1 MIEFSFPSKMFLKSL
16 LFGLLL
22 PFCNGVILPRP
33 TGKYQVTR
41 SVSELV
47 DESRPD
53 PWDLDT
59 IPNRRVMIT
68 RFDPV
73 RPNSCYRNE
82 KVPYMS
88 PLVAKTEDEILGP
101 YDWPAGVLSSV
112 DMVFCTLQESDTP
125 LPAPTVLFS
134 PGLNTTRFYYSA
146 VAQEV
151 ASRGFSVVVM
161 DHPFETDIV
170 EFPDGTVAYG
180 GNVDK
185 NNTEL
190 LEFAVDIRA
199 KDASFV
205 LDAIAENGTAAAAED
220 VEAVMFGHSFGG
232 AASPAAMMDDT
243 RIRGGAN
250 LDGYMFG
257 PVIENGLNEGQSFV
271 MWGAERHNTT
281 NDEGWGDFWSVI
293 DEQDVWKRELNY
305 EEGVHGEFWD
315 LGLVVDTVGIRD
327 ELSEEALGLIGKFA
341 GQREIDILADYMEDF
356 FRFVLE
362 DADEGLLAG
371 PSKEYP
377 EVSFLE

>member
-1 MIEFSFPSKMFLKSL
+1 MFSKSL
-16 LFGLLL
+16 LLGLLL
-22 PFCNGVILPRP
+22 PFCNGRTLLPRP
-33 TGKYQVTR
+33 SGEYQVTR
-41 SVSELV
+41 STAELI

-53 PWDLDT
+53 PWDLDI
-59 IPNRRVMIT
+59 IPNRRVMIS

-88 PLVAKTEDEILGP
+88 SVVAAAEDQILGP
-101 YDWPAGVLSSV
+101 YNWPPGFLASV

-134 PGLNTTRFYYSA
+134 PGLNTTRYYYSA

-151 ASRGFSVVVM
+151 ASRGFSVIVI

-180 GNVDK
+180 GHVDK
-185 NNTEL
+185 NSTED
-190 LEFAVDIRA
+190 LEFALGVRA

-205 LDAIAENGTAAAAED
+205 LDSLADNSTTTAGEI
-220 VEAVMFGHSFGG
+220 ETIIFGHSFGG
-232 AASPAAMMDDT
+232 AASAAAMMDDT
-243 RIRGGAN
+243 RFIGGAN
-250 LDGYMFG
+250 LDGAMFG
-257 PVIENGLNEGQSFV
+257 PVTEKGLNDGQSYV
-271 MWGAERHNTT
+271 LWGAERHNHT
-281 NDEGWGDFWSVI
+281 NDESWGNFWSAI

-305 EEGVHGEFWD
+305 ETGVHGSFWD
-315 LGLVVDTVGIRD
+315 LGLVVDTAGIRD
-327 ELSEEALGLIGKFA
+327 ELPEEALILFGTFSGE
-341 GQREIDILADYMEDF
+341 REVTILADYMNDF
-356 FRFVLE
+356 FRFLLE